1 MKRITGILL
10 LLFVFMNQISVQ
22 AATRENI
29 QLSMENIEEIIT
41 EYSPDLKIM
50 KNNLKRDKE
59 KYKDILDEVDDKE
72 SEVSSLENQINN
84 YKPEVKP
91 EEQPKSSNDKEDN
104 TLDSLKKDLNNAKD
118 KLDSLK
124 DEKQAAKHN
133 LKVSN
138 IRYEKDLQGLIE
150 SAQRQYIQYV
160 DTLLKRELKQYET
173 NFKNKQVEI
182 NNIKYGNGFISK
194 KEYEKNLDDITD
206 FNNELKEIEVK
217 EKSELKDLLFSLG
230 VPSNTDIK
238 VDTNIKVDLDKIS
251 KINFEEDLDDM
262 LLNNID
268 LKIKDIENDKLE
280 DNLDNDL
287 EVSDYDIKN
296 NEISLKQEKEKIK
309 MEFEKKY
316 KSLILSSSLIKTQ
329 NDKLNRTQDD
339 ALIMQTK
346 YNYGFASK
354 KQVDELEVGLNNKN
368 QDFIS
373 QVNNLYM
380 DYLSYMKMKD
390 GY

>member
-124 DEKQAAKHN
+124 DEKQAARHN

-268 LKIKDIENDKLE
+268 LKIKDIENDKVK
-280 DNLDNDL
+280 DDSDI
-287 EVSDYDIKN
+287 SDYEIKN
-296 NEISLKQEKEKIK
+296 NKISLRQEEEKVKI
-309 MEFEKKY
+309 EFQKRY
-316 KSLILSSSLIKTQ
+316 NNLILSRNLLKASD
-329 NDKLNRTQDD
+329 DKLNKSQDD

>member
-268 LKIKDIENDKLE
+268 LKIKDIENDKVK
-280 DNLDNDL
+280 DDSDI
-287 EVSDYDIKN
+287 SDYEIKN
-296 NEISLKQEKEKIK
+296 NKISLRQEEEKVKI
-309 MEFEKKY
+309 EFQKRY
-316 KSLILSSSLIKTQ
+316 NNLILSSNLLKASD
-329 NDKLNRTQDD
+329 DKLNKSQDD

-354 KQVDELEVGLNNKN
+354 KQVDELDVGLNNKN

>member
-29 QLSMENIEEIIT
+29 QLSMENIEEIII
-41 EYSPDLKIM
+41 ENSPEFKII
-50 KNNLKRDKE
+50 KNNVKKNEEIYDQLIEDFDHCESKISKLKEERGLLTNEEDKKRLDKLE
-59 KYKDILDEVDDKE
+59 KENIN
-72 SEVSSLENQINN
+72 LENL
-84 YKPEVKP
+84 
-91 EEQPKSSNDKEDN
+91 KER
-104 TLDSLKKDLNNAKD
+104 KRNARYE
-118 KLDSLK
+118 LRMCR
-124 DEKQAAKHN
+124 
-133 LKVSN
+133 
-138 IRYEKDLQGLIE
+138 IRYEKDLQGLVE
-150 SAQRQYIQYV
+150 KAQNQYIQYV
-160 DTLLKRELKQYET
+160 DTMLKKDLKQLEVKI
-173 NFKNKQVEI
+173 KNKQIEI
-182 NNIKYGNGFISK
+182 NSLKYGNGFISK

-206 FNNELKEIEVK
+206 FNNELKQLENK
-217 EKSELKDLLFSLG
+217 EENELKDLLFALG
-230 VPSNTDIK
+230 IKNEKNVKCDI
-238 VDTNIKVDLDKIS
+238 NINFDVDKIL

-268 LKIKDIENDKLE
+268 LKIRDIENDKLE

-329 NDKLNRTQDD
+329 NDKLSRTQDD

>member
-10 LLFVFMNQISVQ
+10 VLFVFMNQISVQ
-22 AATRENI
+22 AATRENM

-50 KNNLKRDKE
+50 KNNLKKDKE
-59 KYKDILDEVDDKE
+59 KYKDILDEIDDKE
-72 SEVSSLENQINN
+72 SEISRLENDINN
-84 YKPEVKP
+84 YKNVVKP
-91 EEQPKSSNDKEDN
+91 QEIAKSSESKKEDKEIKLNED
-104 TLDSLKKDLNNAKD
+104 LRSAKKE
-118 KLDSLK
+118 LDSLK

-160 DTLLKRELKQYET
+160 DTLLKKELKKYET

-217 EKSELKDLLFSLG
+217 EKNELKDLLFSLG

-238 VDTNIKVDLDKIS
+238 VDTNIKGDLDKIS

-268 LKIKDIENDKLE
+268 LKIKDIENDKVK
-280 DNLDNDL
+280 DDSDI
-287 EVSDYDIKN
+287 SDYEIKN
-296 NEISLKQEKEKIK
+296 NKISLRQEEEKVKI
-309 MEFEKKY
+309 EFQKRY
-316 KSLILSSSLIKTQ
+316 NNLMLSSNLLKAS
-329 NDKLNRTQDD
+329 NDKLSRTQDD

>member
-72 SEVSSLENQINN
+72 REVSSLENQINN

-268 LKIKDIENDKLE
+268 LKIKDIENDKVK
-280 DNLDNDL
+280 DDSDI
-287 EVSDYDIKN
+287 SDYEIKN
-296 NEISLKQEKEKIK
+296 NKISLRQEEEKVKI
-309 MEFEKKY
+309 EFQKRY
-316 KSLILSSSLIKTQ
+316 NNLILSSNLLKASD
-329 NDKLNRTQDD
+329 DKLNKSQDD

>member
-268 LKIKDIENDKLE
+268 LKIKDIENDKVK
-280 DNLDNDL
+280 DDSDI
-287 EVSDYDIKN
+287 SDYEIKN
-296 NEISLKQEKEKIK
+296 NKISLRQEEEKVKI
-309 MEFEKKY
+309 EFQKRY
-316 KSLILSSSLIKTQ
+316 NNLILSRNLLKASD
-329 NDKLNRTQDD
+329 DKLNKSQDD

>member
-124 DEKQAAKHN
+124 DEKQVAKHN

-160 DTLLKRELKQYET
+160 DTLLKKELKQYET

-217 EKSELKDLLFSLG
+217 EKNELKDLLFSLG
-230 VPSNTDIK
+230 VPSNTGIK
-238 VDTNIKVDLDKIS
+238 VDTNIKGDLDKIS

-268 LKIKDIENDKLE
+268 LKIKDIENDKVK
-280 DNLDNDL
+280 DDSDI
-287 EVSDYDIKN
+287 SDYEIKN
-296 NEISLKQEKEKIK
+296 NKISLRQEEEKVKI
-309 MEFEKKY
+309 EFQKRY
-316 KSLILSSSLIKTQ
+316 NNLILSSNLLKAS
-329 NDKLNRTQDD
+329 NDKLSRTQDD

>member
-124 DEKQAAKHN
+124 DEKQVAKHN

-160 DTLLKRELKQYET
+160 DTLLKKELKQYET

-217 EKSELKDLLFSLG
+217 EKNELKDLLFSLG
-230 VPSNTDIK
+230 VPSNTGIK
-238 VDTNIKVDLDKIS
+238 VDTNIKGDLDKIS

-268 LKIKDIENDKLE
+268 LKIKDIENDKVK
-280 DNLDNDL
+280 DDSDI
-287 EVSDYDIKN
+287 SDYEIKN
-296 NEISLKQEKEKIK
+296 NRISLRQEEEKVKI
-309 MEFEKKY
+309 EFQKRY
-316 KSLILSSSLIKTQ
+316 NNLILSSNLLKAS
-329 NDKLNRTQDD
+329 NDKLSRTQDD

>member
-59 KYKDILDEVDDKE
+59 KYKDILDEVDNKE
-72 SEVSSLENQINN
+72 SEVRSLENQI
-84 YKPEVKP
+84 KCEEQTTPLEVK
-91 EEQPKSSNDKEDN
+91 EENKSDDLKNDLKSAKKE
-104 TLDSLKKDLNNAKD
+104 
-118 KLDSLK
+118 LDSLK

-268 LKIKDIENDKLE
+268 LKIKDIENDKVK
-280 DNLDNDL
+280 DDSDI
-287 EVSDYDIKN
+287 SDYEIKN
-296 NEISLKQEKEKIK
+296 NKISLRQEEEKVKI
-309 MEFEKKY
+309 EFQKRY
-316 KSLILSSSLIKTQ
+316 NNLILSSNLLKASD
-329 NDKLNRTQDD
+329 DKLNKSQDD

>member
-160 DTLLKRELKQYET
+160 DTLLKKELKQYET

-217 EKSELKDLLFSLG
+217 EKNELKDLLFSLG
-230 VPSNTDIK
+230 VPSNTGIK
-238 VDTNIKVDLDKIS
+238 VDTNIKGDLDKIS

-268 LKIKDIENDKLE
+268 LKIKDIENDKVK
-280 DNLDNDL
+280 DDSDI
-287 EVSDYDIKN
+287 SDYEIKN
-296 NEISLKQEKEKIK
+296 NKISLRQEEEKVKI
-309 MEFEKKY
+309 EFQKRY
-316 KSLILSSSLIKTQ
+316 NNLILSSNLLKAS
-329 NDKLNRTQDD
+329 NDKLSRTQDD

>member
-268 LKIKDIENDKLE
+268 LKIKHIENDKVK
-280 DNLDNDL
+280 DDSDI
-287 EVSDYDIKN
+287 SDYEIKN
-296 NEISLKQEKEKIK
+296 NKISLRQEEEKVKI
-309 MEFEKKY
+309 EFQKRY
-316 KSLILSSSLIKTQ
+316 NNLILSRNLLKASD
-329 NDKLNRTQDD
+329 DKLNKSQDD

>member
-1 MKRITGILL
+1 
-10 LLFVFMNQISVQ
+10 MNQISVQ

-268 LKIKDIENDKLE
+268 LKIKDIENDKVK
-280 DNLDNDL
+280 DDSDI
-287 EVSDYDIKN
+287 SDYEIKN
-296 NEISLKQEKEKIK
+296 NKISLRQEEEKVKI
-309 MEFEKKY
+309 EFQKRY
-316 KSLILSSSLIKTQ
+316 NNLILSRNLLKASD
-329 NDKLNRTQDD
+329 DKLNKSQDD

-346 YNYGFASK
+346 YNYGFVSK

>member
-29 QLSMENIEEIIT
+29 QLSMENIEEIII
-41 EYSPDLKIM
+41 ENSPEFKII
-50 KNNLKRDKE
+50 KNNVKKNEEIYDQLIEDFDDCESKISKLKEERGLLTNEEDK
-59 KYKDILDEVDDKE
+59 KRLDELEKE
-72 SEVSSLENQINN
+72 LEKENINLENL
-84 YKPEVKP
+84 
-91 EEQPKSSNDKEDN
+91 KER
-104 TLDSLKKDLNNAKD
+104 KRNARYE
-118 KLDSLK
+118 LRMCR
-124 DEKQAAKHN
+124 
-133 LKVSN
+133 
-138 IRYEKDLQGLIE
+138 IRYEKDLQGLVE
-150 SAQRQYIQYV
+150 KAQNQYIQYV
-160 DTLLKRELKQYET
+160 DTMLKKDLKQLEVKI
-173 NFKNKQVEI
+173 KNKQIEI
-182 NNIKYGNGFISK
+182 NSLKYGNGFISK

-206 FNNELKEIEVK
+206 FNNELKQLENK
-217 EKSELKDLLFSLG
+217 EENELKDLLFALG
-230 VPSNTDIK
+230 IKNEKNVKCDI
-238 VDTNIKVDLDKIS
+238 NINFDVDKIL

-329 NDKLNRTQDD
+329 NDKLSRTQDD

>member
-268 LKIKDIENDKLE
+268 LKIKDIENDKVK
-280 DNLDNDL
+280 DDSDI
-287 EVSDYDIKN
+287 SDYEIKN
-296 NEISLKQEKEKIK
+296 NKISLRQEEEKVKI
-309 MEFEKKY
+309 EFQKRY
-316 KSLILSSSLIKTQ
+316 NNLILSSNLLKASD
-329 NDKLNRTQDD
+329 DKLNKTQDD

>member
-150 SAQRQYIQYV
+150 AAQRQYIQYV

-268 LKIKDIENDKLE
+268 LKIKDIENDKVK
-280 DNLDNDL
+280 DDSDI
-287 EVSDYDIKN
+287 SDYEIKN
-296 NEISLKQEKEKIK
+296 NKISLRQEEEKVKI
-309 MEFEKKY
+309 EFQKRY
-316 KSLILSSSLIKTQ
+316 NNLILSRNLLKASD
-329 NDKLNRTQDD
+329 DKLNKSQDD

-346 YNYGFASK
+346 YNYGFVSK

>member
-10 LLFVFMNQISVQ
+10 VLFVFMNQISVQ
-22 AATRENI
+22 AATRENM

-50 KNNLKRDKE
+50 KNNLKKDKE
-59 KYKDILDEVDDKE
+59 KYKDILDEIDDKE
-72 SEVSSLENQINN
+72 SEISRLENDISN
-84 YKPEVKP
+84 YKNVVKP
-91 EEQPKSSNDKEDN
+91 QEIAESSESKKEDKEIKLNED
-104 TLDSLKKDLNNAKD
+104 LRSAKKE
-118 KLDSLK
+118 LDSLK

-160 DTLLKRELKQYET
+160 DTLLKKELKQYET

-206 FNNELKEIEVK
+206 FNNELKEIQVK
-217 EKSELKDLLFSLG
+217 EKNELKDLLFSLG
-230 VPSNTDIK
+230 VPSNTGIK
-238 VDTNIKVDLDKIS
+238 VDTNIKGDLDKIS

-268 LKIKDIENDKLE
+268 LKIKDMENHKAKD
-280 DNLDNDL
+280 DSDI
-287 EVSDYDIKN
+287 SDYEIKN
-296 NEISLKQEKEKIK
+296 NKISLRQEEEKVKI
-309 MEFEKKY
+309 EFQKRY
-316 KSLILSSSLIKTQ
+316 NNLILSSNLLKAS
-329 NDKLNRTQDD
+329 NDKLSRTQDD

>member
-268 LKIKDIENDKLE
+268 LKIKDIENDKVK
-280 DNLDNDL
+280 DDSDI
-287 EVSDYDIKN
+287 SDYEIKN
-296 NEISLKQEKEKIK
+296 NKISLRQEEEKVKI
-309 MEFEKKY
+309 EFQKRY
-316 KSLILSSSLIKTQ
+316 NNLILSSNLLKASD
-329 NDKLNRTQDD
+329 DKLNKSQDD

>member
-29 QLSMENIEEIIT
+29 QLSMENIEEIII
-41 EYSPDLKIM
+41 ENSPEFKII
-50 KNNLKRDKE
+50 KNNVKKNEEIYDQLIEDFDDCEIKISKLKEEKRKDDLLKEPITNESKEEDK
-59 KYKDILDEVDDKE
+59 KR
-72 SEVSSLENQINN
+72 S
-84 YKPEVKP
+84 
-91 EEQPKSSNDKEDN
+91 
-104 TLDSLKKDLNNAKD
+104 D
-118 KLDSLK
+118 KLD
-124 DEKQAAKHN
+124 DELEKENIKLEN
-133 LKVSN
+133 LKERKRN
-138 IRYEKDLQGLIE
+138 ARYELRMCRIRYEKDLQGLVE
-150 SAQRQYIQYV
+150 KAQNQYIQYV
-160 DTLLKRELKQYET
+160 DTMLKKDLKQLEVKV
-173 NFKNKQVEI
+173 KNKQIEI
-182 NNIKYGNGFISK
+182 NSLKYGNGFISK
-194 KEYEKNLDDITD
+194 KEYEKNLDNITD
-206 FNNELKEIEVK
+206 FNNELKQLENK
-217 EKSELKDLLFSLG
+217 EENELKDLLFALG
-230 VPSNTDIK
+230 IKNEKNVKCDI
-238 VDTNIKVDLDKIS
+238 NINFDVDKIL
-251 KINFEEDLDDM
+251 KINFEEDLDEM

-268 LKIKDIENDKLE
+268 LKIRDIENDKLE

-329 NDKLNRTQDD
+329 NDKLSRTQDD

>member
-104 TLDSLKKDLNNAKD
+104 TLDNLKKDLNNAKD

-268 LKIKDIENDKLE
+268 LKIKDIENDKVK
-280 DNLDNDL
+280 DDSDI
-287 EVSDYDIKN
+287 SDYEIKN
-296 NEISLKQEKEKIK
+296 NKISLRQEEEKVKI
-309 MEFEKKY
+309 EFQKRY
-316 KSLILSSSLIKTQ
+316 NNLILSRNLLKASD
-329 NDKLNRTQDD
+329 DKLNKSQDD

>member
-41 EYSPDLKIM
+41 EYSPNLKIM
-50 KNNLKRDKE
+50 KNNLKKDKE
-59 KYKDILDEVDDKE
+59 KYKDLLDEIDEAE
-72 SEVSSLENQINN
+72 SEVSSLENQVNN

-91 EEQPKSSNDKEDN
+91 EEQLKSSNDKEDN
-104 TLDSLKKDLNNAKD
+104 TLEGLKNDLKNAK
-118 KLDSLK
+118 KELDSLK
-124 DEKQAAKHN
+124 DDKVTAKHN

-150 SAQRQYIQYV
+150 STQRQYIQYV
-160 DTLLKRELKQYET
+160 DTLLKKELKQYET

-194 KEYEKNLDDITD
+194 KEYDKNLDDITD
-206 FNNELKEIEVK
+206 FNNELKEIEIK
-217 EKSELKDLLFSLG
+217 EKNELKDLLFSLG

-238 VDTNIKVDLDKIS
+238 VDTNIKTDLNKIS
-251 KINFEEDLDDM
+251 KINLEEDLDDM

-268 LKIKDIENDKLE
+268 LKIKDMENDKVK
-280 DNLDNDL
+280 DDSDI
-287 EVSDYDIKN
+287 SDYEIKN
-296 NEISLKQEKEKIK
+296 NKISLRQEEEKVK
-309 MEFEKKY
+309 TEFQKRY
-316 KSLILSSSLIKTQ
+316 NNLILSRDLVKTSDEKLDKSQ
-329 NDKLNRTQDD
+329 ND

-354 KQVDELEVGLNNKN
+354 KQVDELEVNLNNKN

-380 DYLSYMKMKD
+380 DYLSYIKMKD

>member
-10 LLFVFMNQISVQ
+10 LLFVFMNQISVE

-268 LKIKDIENDKLE
+268 LKIKDIENDKVK
-280 DNLDNDL
+280 DDSDI
-287 EVSDYDIKN
+287 SDYEIKN
-296 NEISLKQEKEKIK
+296 NKISLRQEEEKVKI
-309 MEFEKKY
+309 EFQKRY
-316 KSLILSSSLIKTQ
+316 NNLILSRNLLKASD
-329 NDKLNRTQDD
+329 DKLNKSQDD

>member
-124 DEKQAAKHN
+124 DEKQSAKHN

-268 LKIKDIENDKLE
+268 LKIKDIENDKVK
-280 DNLDNDL
+280 DDSDI
-287 EVSDYDIKN
+287 SDYEIKN
-296 NEISLKQEKEKIK
+296 NKISLRQEEEKVKI
-309 MEFEKKY
+309 EFQKRY
-316 KSLILSSSLIKTQ
+316 NNLILSRNLLKASD
-329 NDKLNRTQDD
+329 DKLNKSQDD

>member
-160 DTLLKRELKQYET
+160 DTLLKKELKQYET

-217 EKSELKDLLFSLG
+217 EKNELKDLLFSLG
-230 VPSNTDIK
+230 VPSNTGIK
-238 VDTNIKVDLDKIS
+238 VDTNIKGDLDKIS

-268 LKIKDIENDKLE
+268 LKIKDIENDKVK
-280 DNLDNDL
+280 DDSDI
-287 EVSDYDIKN
+287 SDYEIKN
-296 NEISLKQEKEKIK
+296 NRISLRQEEEKVKI
-309 MEFEKKY
+309 EFQKRY
-316 KSLILSSSLIKTQ
+316 NNLILSSNLLKAS
-329 NDKLNRTQDD
+329 NDKLSRTQDD

>member
-268 LKIKDIENDKLE
+268 LKIKDIENDKVK
-280 DNLDNDL
+280 DDSDI
-287 EVSDYDIKN
+287 SDYEIKN
-296 NEISLKQEKEKIK
+296 NKISLRQEEEKVKI
-309 MEFEKKY
+309 EFQKRY
-316 KSLILSSSLIKTQ
+316 NNLILSRNLLKASD
-329 NDKLNRTQDD
+329 DKLNKSQDD

-346 YNYGFASK
+346 YNYGFVSK

>member
-124 DEKQAAKHN
+124 DEKQVAKHN
-133 LKVSN
+133 LKASN

-160 DTLLKRELKQYET
+160 DTLLKKELKQYET

-217 EKSELKDLLFSLG
+217 EKNELKDLLFSLG
-230 VPSNTDIK
+230 VPSNTGIK
-238 VDTNIKVDLDKIS
+238 VDTNIKGDLDKIS

-268 LKIKDIENDKLE
+268 LKIKDIENDKVK
-280 DNLDNDL
+280 DDSDI
-287 EVSDYDIKN
+287 SDYEIKN
-296 NEISLKQEKEKIK
+296 NKISLRQEEEKVKI
-309 MEFEKKY
+309 EFQKRY
-316 KSLILSSSLIKTQ
+316 NNLILSSNLLKAS
-329 NDKLNRTQDD
+329 NDKLSRTQDD

>member
-91 EEQPKSSNDKEDN
+91 EEQPKSSNEKEDN

-160 DTLLKRELKQYET
+160 DTLLKKELKQYET

-217 EKSELKDLLFSLG
+217 EKNELKDLLFSLG
-230 VPSNTDIK
+230 VPSNTGIK
-238 VDTNIKVDLDKIS
+238 VDTNIKGDLDKIS

-268 LKIKDIENDKLE
+268 LKIKDIENDKVK
-280 DNLDNDL
+280 DDSDI
-287 EVSDYDIKN
+287 SDYEIKN
-296 NEISLKQEKEKIK
+296 NKISLRQEEEKVKI
-309 MEFEKKY
+309 EFQKRY
-316 KSLILSSSLIKTQ
+316 NNLILSSNLLKAS
-329 NDKLNRTQDD
+329 NDKLSRTQDD

>member
-124 DEKQAAKHN
+124 DEKQVAKHN

-138 IRYEKDLQGLIE
+138 IRYEKYLQGLIE

-160 DTLLKRELKQYET
+160 DTLLKKELKQYET

-217 EKSELKDLLFSLG
+217 EKNELKDLLFSLG
-230 VPSNTDIK
+230 VPSNTGIK
-238 VDTNIKVDLDKIS
+238 VDTNIKGDLDKIS

-268 LKIKDIENDKLE
+268 LKIKDIENDKVK
-280 DNLDNDL
+280 DDSDI
-287 EVSDYDIKN
+287 SDYEIKN
-296 NEISLKQEKEKIK
+296 NRISLRQEEEKVKI
-309 MEFEKKY
+309 EFQKRY
-316 KSLILSSSLIKTQ
+316 NNLILSSNLLKAS
-329 NDKLNRTQDD
+329 NDKLSRTQDD

>member
-10 LLFVFMNQISVQ
+10 VLFVFMNQTSVQ
-22 AATRENI
+22 ATTKENI

-59 KYKDILDEVDDKE
+59 KYKDILDEIDDKE
-72 SEVSSLENQINN
+72 SEVSSLENQI
-84 YKPEVKP
+84 KCEEQTTPLEVK
-91 EEQPKSSNDKEDN
+91 EENKSDDLKNDLKSAKKE
-104 TLDSLKKDLNNAKD
+104 
-118 KLDSLK
+118 LDSLK

-160 DTLLKRELKQYET
+160 DTLLKKELKQYET

-230 VPSNTDIK
+230 VPSNIDIK

-268 LKIKDIENDKLE
+268 LKIKDMENHKVKD
-280 DNLDNDL
+280 DSDI
-287 EVSDYDIKN
+287 SDYEIKN
-296 NEISLKQEKEKIK
+296 NKISLRQEEEKVKI
-309 MEFEKKY
+309 EFQKKY
-316 KSLILSSSLIKTQ
+316 NNLILSSNLLKAR
-329 NDKLNRTQDD
+329 NDKLNKSQND

-346 YNYGFASK
+346 YNYGFVPK

-380 DYLSYMKMKD
+380 DYLSYIKMKD

>member
-160 DTLLKRELKQYET
+160 DTLLKKELKQYET

-217 EKSELKDLLFSLG
+217 EKNELKDLLFSLG

-238 VDTNIKVDLDKIS
+238 VDTNIKGDLDKIS

-268 LKIKDIENDKLE
+268 LKIKDIENDKVK
-280 DNLDNDL
+280 DDSDI
-287 EVSDYDIKN
+287 SDYEIKN
-296 NEISLKQEKEKIK
+296 NKISLRQEEEKVKI
-309 MEFEKKY
+309 EFQKRY
-316 KSLILSSSLIKTQ
+316 DNLILSSNLLKAS
-329 NDKLNRTQDD
+329 NDKLSRTQDD

>member
-10 LLFVFMNQISVQ
+10 LLFMFMNQISVQ

-59 KYKDILDEVDDKE
+59 KYKDILDEIDDKE

-160 DTLLKRELKQYET
+160 DTLLKKELKQYET

-206 FNNELKEIEVK
+206 FNNELKEIEAK
-217 EKSELKDLLFSLG
+217 EKNELKDLLFSLG
-230 VPSNTDIK
+230 VPSNTGIK
-238 VDTNIKVDLDKIS
+238 VDTNIKGDLDKIS

-268 LKIKDIENDKLE
+268 LKIKDIENDKVK
-280 DNLDNDL
+280 DDSDI
-287 EVSDYDIKN
+287 SDYEIKN
-296 NEISLKQEKEKIK
+296 NRISLRQEEEKVKI
-309 MEFEKKY
+309 EFQKRY
-316 KSLILSSSLIKTQ
+316 NNLILSSNLLKAS
-329 NDKLNRTQDD
+329 NDKLSRTQDD

>member
-59 KYKDILDEVDDKE
+59 KYKDILDEVDNKE
-72 SEVSSLENQINN
+72 SEVRSLENQI
-84 YKPEVKP
+84 KCEEQTTPLEVK
-91 EEQPKSSNDKEDN
+91 EENKSDDLKNDLKSAKKE
-104 TLDSLKKDLNNAKD
+104 
-118 KLDSLK
+118 LDSLK

-160 DTLLKRELKQYET
+160 DTLLKKELKQYET

-268 LKIKDIENDKLE
+268 LKIKDIENDKVK
-280 DNLDNDL
+280 DDSDI
-287 EVSDYDIKN
+287 SDYEIKN
-296 NEISLKQEKEKIK
+296 NKISLRQEEEKVKI
-309 MEFEKKY
+309 EFQKRY
-316 KSLILSSSLIKTQ
+316 NNLILSRNLLKASD
-329 NDKLNRTQDD
+329 DKLNKSQDD

-346 YNYGFASK
+346 YNYGFVSK

>member
-22 AATRENI
+22 AATRGNI

-268 LKIKDIENDKLE
+268 LKIKDIENDKVK
-280 DNLDNDL
+280 DDSDI
-287 EVSDYDIKN
+287 SDYEIKN
-296 NEISLKQEKEKIK
+296 NKISLRQEEEKVKI
-309 MEFEKKY
+309 EFQKRY
-316 KSLILSSSLIKTQ
+316 NNLILSSNLLKASD
-329 NDKLNRTQDD
+329 DKLNKSQDD

>member
-84 YKPEVKP
+84 YKAEVKP

-268 LKIKDIENDKLE
+268 LKIKDIENDKVK
-280 DNLDNDL
+280 DDSDI
-287 EVSDYDIKN
+287 SDYEIKN
-296 NEISLKQEKEKIK
+296 NKISLRQEEEKVKI
-309 MEFEKKY
+309 EFQKRY
-316 KSLILSSSLIKTQ
+316 NNLILSSNLLKASD
-329 NDKLNRTQDD
+329 DKLNKTQDD

>member
-59 KYKDILDEVDDKE
+59 KYKDILDEVDNKE
-72 SEVSSLENQINN
+72 SEVSSLESQIT
-84 YKPEVKP
+84 P
-91 EEQPKSSNDKEDN
+91 EDN
-104 TLDSLKKDLNNAKD
+104 GENSPQKEELSNKLKIARNE
-118 KLDSLK
+118 LDSLK
-124 DEKQAAKHN
+124 DKKQNAKYD
-133 LKVSN
+133 LQISK
-138 IRYEKDLQGLIE
+138 IKYEKDLQGLVE

-160 DTLLKRELKQYET
+160 DTLLKKELKQYET

-217 EKSELKDLLFSLG
+217 EKNELKDLLFSLG

-238 VDTNIKVDLDKIS
+238 VDTNIKGDLDKIS

-268 LKIKDIENDKLE
+268 LKIKDIENDKVK
-280 DNLDNDL
+280 DDSDI
-287 EVSDYDIKN
+287 SDYEIKN
-296 NEISLKQEKEKIK
+296 NKISLRQEEEKVKI
-309 MEFEKKY
+309 EFQKRY
-316 KSLILSSSLIKTQ
+316 NNLILSSNLLKAS
-329 NDKLNRTQDD
+329 NDKLSRTQDD

>member
-59 KYKDILDEVDDKE
+59 KYKDILDEVDNKE
-72 SEVSSLENQINN
+72 SEVRSLENQI
-84 YKPEVKP
+84 KCEEQTTPLEVK
-91 EEQPKSSNDKEDN
+91 EENKSDDLKNDLKSAKKE
-104 TLDSLKKDLNNAKD
+104 
-118 KLDSLK
+118 LDSLK

-160 DTLLKRELKQYET
+160 DTLLKKELKQYET

-217 EKSELKDLLFSLG
+217 EKNELKDLLFSLG

-238 VDTNIKVDLDKIS
+238 VDTNIKGDLDKIS

-268 LKIKDIENDKLE
+268 LKIKDIENDKVK
-280 DNLDNDL
+280 DDSDI
-287 EVSDYDIKN
+287 SDYEIKN
-296 NEISLKQEKEKIK
+296 NKISLRQEEEKVKI
-309 MEFEKKY
+309 EFQKRY
-316 KSLILSSSLIKTQ
+316 NNLILSSNLLKAS
-329 NDKLNRTQDD
+329 NDKLSRTQDD

>member
-29 QLSMENIEEIIT
+29 QLSMENIEEIII
-41 EYSPDLKIM
+41 ENSPDYTIM

-59 KYKDILDEVDDKE
+59 NYKDILDEIDDKK
-72 SEVSSLENQINN
+72 SEVSSLESQI
-84 YKPEVKP
+84 KPEDNGENSPQK
-91 EEQPKSSNDKEDN
+91 EELSNK
-104 TLDSLKKDLNNAKD
+104 LKIARNE
-118 KLDSLK
+118 LDSLK
-124 DEKQAAKHN
+124 DKKQNAKYN

-160 DTLLKRELKQYET
+160 DTLLKKELKQYET

-217 EKSELKDLLFSLG
+217 EKNELKDLLFSLG
-230 VPSNTDIK
+230 VPSNTGIK
-238 VDTNIKVDLDKIS
+238 VDTNIKGDLDKIS

-268 LKIKDIENDKLE
+268 LKIKDIENDKVK
-280 DNLDNDL
+280 DDSDI
-287 EVSDYDIKN
+287 SDYEIKN
-296 NEISLKQEKEKIK
+296 NRISLRQEEEKVKI
-309 MEFEKKY
+309 EFQKRY
-316 KSLILSSSLIKTQ
+316 NNLILSSNLLKAS
-329 NDKLNRTQDD
+329 NDKLSRTQDD